1 MARQLW
7 FLRHGDAEPHGARSD
22 SQRHLTARG
31 EEQAVLAGRALA
43 ALGCSFAHAFTSP
56 KVRARDS
63 ARLAAPPLA
72 LEPADHA
79 PLASGFA
86 RAEAL
91 ELVRAIGSDERLL
104 VVGHE
109 PDFSQVIHDL
119 TGARVDFKKGG
130 VAAVRMEGTTGG
142 ELMVL
147 LRPRELAA
155 IAATQPA

>member
-7 FLRHGDAEPHGARSD
+7 FLRHGDAEPHGTRSD
-22 SQRHLTARG
+22 SQRRLTTRG
-31 EEQAVLAGRALA
+31 EEQAALAGRALA
-43 ALGCSFAHAFTSP
+43 VLGCSFAHAFTSP
-56 KVRARDS
+56 KVRARDT

-72 LEPADHA
+72 LEPVDHA

-86 RAEAL
+86 REEAL
-91 ELVRAIGSDERLL
+91 ERVRTIGSDERLL

-119 TGARVDFKKGG
+119 TGARLDFKKGG

-142 ELMVL
+142 ELIVV
-147 LRPRELAA
+147 LRPRELAV
-155 IAATQPA
+155 IAAAQPA

>member
-22 SQRHLTARG
+22 SQRRLTARG

-43 ALGCSFAHAFTSP
+43 AIGCSFAHAFTSP
-56 KVRARDS
+56 KVRARDT

-72 LEPADHA
+72 LEPVDHA
-79 PLASGFA
+79 PLASGFG
-86 RAEAL
+86 REAAL
-91 ELVRAIGSDERLL
+91 DLVRETGSDGRLL

-130 VAAVRMEGTTGG
+130 VAGVRMEGTTGG
-142 ELMVL
+142 ELIVL
-147 LRPRELAA
+147 VRPRELAVLA
-155 IAATQPA
+155 GASPP